1 MYRRRPRAPDG
12 KSDDVKHGAE
22 PRLFF
27 PRLAPFYQGISGFA
41 YPFIRFVTGAML
53 VPHGWRKFVDAV
65 TQKSVIELFHKLG
78 IEPAVTAFWFIASLE
93 LFGGLCLAIGL
104 FTRPV
109 ALAIAI
115 EMLVISVDVY
125 GPNGFFAGARGY
137 EHTLLWGLV
146 ALGTAARGGGK
157 QSADRLIGKEF

>member
-1 MYRRRPRAPDG
+1 MNDG
-12 KSDDVKHGAE
+12 KRGTE

-27 PRLAPFYQGISGFA
+27 PRLEPFYQSVSGLA

-53 VPHGWRKFVDAV
+53 VPHGWRKLVDST
-65 TQKSVIELFHKLG
+65 TQKSVVELFHKLG
-78 IEPAVTAFWFIASLE
+78 LEPAGLLFWFTGSLE
-93 LFGGLCLAIGL
+93 LFGGLTLAIGL

-115 EMLVISVDVY
+115 EMLIISFDVY
-125 GPNGFFAGARGY
+125 WPNGFFAGARGY

-146 ALGTAARGGGK
+146 ALAIAARGGGK
-157 QSADRLIGKEF
+157 LSADQLIGKEL

>member
-1 MYRRRPRAPDG
+1 M
-12 KSDDVKHGAE
+12 SDAKRGTQ

-27 PRLAPFYQGISGFA
+27 PGLEPFYQSISGLA

-53 VPHGWRKFVDAV
+53 VPHGWRKFVDAA
-65 TQKSVIELFHKLG
+65 TQTSIIGLFHKLG
-78 IEPAVTAFWFIASLE
+78 IEPAVPIFWFVGSVE
-93 LFGGLCLAIGL
+93 LFGGLCLASGL

-115 EMLVISVDVY
+115 EMLVISFGVY
-125 GPNGFFAGARGY
+125 GSNGFFAGARGY
-137 EHTLLWGLV
+137 EHTLLWGLI
-146 ALGTAARGGGK
+146 ALAIAARGGGR

>member
-1 MYRRRPRAPDG
+1 MYRRRSRAPDG
-12 KSDDVKHGAE
+12 KPGDARRGAE

-27 PRLAPFYQGISGFA
+27 PGLEPFYQGISGFA

-53 VPHGWRKFVDAV
+53 VPHGWRKFLDAG
-65 TQKSVIELFHKLG
+65 TQKSVVELFHKLG
-78 IEPAVTAFWFIASLE
+78 IAPAVPAFWFIASVE

-109 ALAIAI
+109 ALAIAV

-146 ALGTAARGGGK
+146 ALGIAARGGGK
-157 QSADRLIGKEF
+157 LSADRLIGKEF

>member
-1 MYRRRPRAPDG
+1 M
-12 KSDDVKHGAE
+12 SDTKRGTR

-27 PRLAPFYQGISGFA
+27 PKLEPFYQSISGYS

-53 VPHGWRKFVDAV
+53 VPHGWRKFVDAG

-78 IEPAVTAFWFIASLE
+78 IEPAATIFWLVGSLE
-93 LFGGLCLAIGL
+93 LFGGIMLAVGL

-109 ALAIAI
+109 ALAIAV
-115 EMLVISVDVY
+115 EMMVISLDVY
-125 GPNGFFAGARGY
+125 WPNGYFAGTRGY
-137 EHTLLWGLV
+137 EHTLLW
-146 ALGTAARGGGK
+146 ALIALAIAARGGGK

>member
-1 MYRRRPRAPDG
+1 MYRRKPRVPGGPLADARR
-12 KSDDVKHGAE
+12 GAQ

-27 PRLAPFYQGISGFA
+27 PGLEPFYQSISGFA

-53 VPHGWRKFVDAV
+53 VPHGWRKFVDAG

-78 IEPAVTAFWFIASLE
+78 IEPAVSAFWFIASLE

-104 FTRPV
+104 FTRPI
-109 ALAIAI
+109 ALAIAV
-115 EMLVISVDVY
+115 EMLVISFDVY

-146 ALGTAARGGGK
+146 ALAIAARGGGR

>member
-1 MYRRRPRAPDG
+1 M
-12 KSDDVKHGAE
+12 SDAKRSTG

-27 PRLAPFYQGISGFA
+27 PSFEPFYQSASGLA

-53 VPHGWRKFVDAV
+53 IPHGWRKFVDGG

-78 IEPAVTAFWFIASLE
+78 LEPAGLLFWFAGSLE
-93 LFGGLCLAIGL
+93 LFGGVMLALGL

-115 EMLVISVDVY
+115 EMLIISFDVY
-125 GPNGFFAGARGY
+125 WPNGFFAGARGY
-137 EHTLLWGLV
+137 EHTLLWGLI
-146 ALGTAARGGGK
+146 ALAIAARGGGK
-157 QSADRLIGKEF
+157 LSADKLIGKEF